1 MSESYKRGRGGVAA
15 AVLLLAAAA
24 WGSTPTD
31 APVSNEPR
39 VPVAKCLSAPGL
51 VESQGNFQHWIRVA
65 KGDVLHSRD
74 VLVALPGFKVEVQPD
89 SKAVQLTLWGNL
101 PGLSD
106 SPVLESEVVL
116 HDTKAY
122 DLDFTLIGG
131 RVVLTNTKEKG
142 PARVWLRAEAGVQI
156 VLPEPGD
163 SAAFEIYGRWSA
175 GVPFIAKPKT
185 AGKPLRVWE
194 VYCLKGKLEIKAAK
208 TEWYMSAP
216 PGLAY
221 FHGDNVDGPAQRGPE
236 KLAALPSWADP
247 AAKRPPL
254 AEAIDDVVKTYTGRL
269 KSNDPDQIDDEILAL
284 AAKEENKD
292 RAHVMRRLVVY
303 AMQALD
309 EADKV
314 AEVLATSKHPEMR
327 QAAVVA
333 LRHWIGE
340 KEGRDD
346 RLFEVLQNDQ
356 GYTKTE
362 AATVMQLL
370 HSPFYRDQPE
380 TFETLIAY
388 LKHRKQAVRE
398 LAHWHL
404 VRLAPIGDD
413 IVFDAAASA
422 AERDKAAAAW
432 KERVPAGTLPK
443 DKPDD
448 TKSKAEK

>member
-1 MSESYKRGRGGVAA
+1 MSERYLRLGGGVGAA
-15 AVLLLAAAA
+15 LLLLAAAR
-24 WGSTPTD
+24 GGTPSD
-31 APVSNEPR
+31 APASNEPR
-39 VPVAKCLSAPGL
+39 VPVARCLSAPGL
-51 VESQGNFQHWIRVA
+51 VESQGNFQHWLRVG

-74 VLVALPGFKVEVQPD
+74 ILVALPGFKVDVEPD
-89 SKAVQLTLWGNL
+89 SKAVKLTLWGNL

-106 SPVLESEVVL
+106 SPALESEVVL
-116 HDTKAY
+116 HDSRAY
-122 DLDFTLIGG
+122 DLDFTLVSG

-142 PARVWLRAEAGVQI
+142 AAKVWLRGETGVQI
-156 VLPEPGD
+156 VLPQPGD
-163 SAAFEIYGRWSA
+163 SAAFEIYGRWPA
-175 GVPFIAKPKT
+175 GVPFVPKPRK

-194 VYCLKGKLEIKAAK
+194 VFCLKGTVEIKAAK
-208 TEWYMSAP
+208 TEWYMAAP

-221 FHGDNVDGPAQRGPE
+221 FHGDNVDGPSPRGPE
-236 KLAALPSWADP
+236 KRASLPAWADP
-247 AAKRPPL
+247 AAPRPKL
-254 AEAIDDVVKTYTGRL
+254 AELIDDVIKTYSGRL

-284 AAKEENKD
+284 AEKDTNKD
-292 RAHVMRRLVVY
+292 RARVMRYLIVH

-309 EADKV
+309 EIDNV

-327 QAAVVA
+327 KAAVVA

-346 RLFEVLQNDQ
+346 RLYELLQNEQ
-356 GYTKTE
+356 GYSAKE

-370 HSPFYRDQPE
+370 HSPFDRDQPE
-380 TFETLIAY
+380 TYETLITY
-388 LKHRKQAVRE
+388 LKHNKQAVRE

-413 IVFDAAASA
+413 IPFDAAGP
-422 AERDKAAAAW
+422 AEEREKAAAAW

-448 TKSKAEK
+448 GKTKGDK